1 MSASPSVLHKK
12 HIKNWQWDSELYKNV
27 YADAEIRGTLVEDGG
42 TLVKD
47 GGTAVNNLSAED
59 GKVMKVLRDGQLY
72 LIYKGTMYNVQGAK
86 TK

>member
-42 TLVKD
+42 T
-47 GGTAVNNLSAED
+47 AVNNLSAED

>member
-1 MSASPSVLHKK
+1 MASSPGLSASPSVLHKK

-42 TLVKD
+42 T
-47 GGTAVNNLSAED
+47 AVNNLSAAD